1 MCGIAGIMTRFGTPP
16 DSGALAA
23 MTQTLSHRGP
33 DGDGHYTAGGVG
45 LVHTRLAII
54 DLDTGDQPFSEP
66 GGAVLVANGEFYNYR
81 ELRAELTDV
90 EFKTTS
96 DCEPPL
102 HLYRRHGAGFTDY
115 LRGMYAVAI
124 HDAPA
129 GRLVLARDP
138 FGIKP
143 LYYAETDAG
152 FVFASEIQALVA
164 AGLVAPVVDERA
176 RDELLQLQ
184 FTTGDGTIVAGVK
197 RVLPGET
204 LVVEKGRIAERRRQ
218 AALPAGAPADIG
230 VDEAMAKLDAA
241 LMESVDLHQRADV
254 PYGMF
259 LSGGIDSSALLALM
273 ARLNEAPVMCFSAG
287 FPETKATDEREHAR
301 AVAEALGA
309 KAVDVPVT
317 KADFWAELPAIA
329 AAMDDPAADYA
340 IVPTYILGRAAGREL
355 KVVLTGEGGD
365 ELFAGY
371 GRYRK
376 VRRPRWLGGRRM
388 RSRGTF
394 FGMGVLRDHSSAWRD
409 GIAAAG
415 QEAAMAGRNA
425 LQIAQ
430 ATDCADWLPNDLLTK
445 ADRCLMA
452 HGVEGRVPFLDTAVA
467 DLAFRLP
474 DNLKIQGRMGKV
486 LLRRWL
492 DQALPMAQAFSKK
505 RGFTVPVG
513 EWIASQGAKL
523 GPLLAAQPGIQ
534 ETCRPDRVAALFE
547 TLQKAP
553 SARRPAFAAW
563 TILFYALWHRRH
575 ILGAAPAG
583 DVFETLSQRP

>member
-1 MCGIAGIMTRFGTPP
+1 
-16 DSGALAA
+16 
-23 MTQTLSHRGP
+23 
-33 DGDGHYTAGGVG
+33 
-45 LVHTRLAII
+45 
-54 DLDTGDQPFSEP
+54 
-66 GGAVLVANGEFYNYR
+66 
-81 ELRAELTDV
+81 
-90 EFKTTS
+90 
-96 DCEPPL
+96 
-102 HLYRRHGAGFTDY
+102 
-115 LRGMYAVAI
+115 
-124 HDAPA
+124 
-129 GRLVLARDP
+129 
-138 FGIKP
+138 
-143 LYYAETDAG
+143 
-152 FVFASEIQALVA
+152 
-164 AGLVAPVVDERA
+164 
-176 RDELLQLQ
+176 
-184 FTTGDGTIVAGVK
+184 
-197 RVLPGET
+197 
-204 LVVEKGRIAERRRQ
+204 
-218 AALPAGAPADIG
+218 
-230 VDEAMAKLDAA
+230 
-241 LMESVDLHQRADV
+241 
-254 PYGMF
+254 
-259 LSGGIDSSALLALM
+259 
-273 ARLNEAPVMCFSAG
+273 
-287 FPETKATDEREHAR
+287 
-301 AVAEALGA
+301 VAEALGA